1 MYLIWY
7 VAPRRGKRGYEQS
20 AGKYFIVG
28 DLVHASRERE
38 RESERESD
46 LISPPQIEAEASR
59 LFV

>member
-1 MYLIWY
+1 MYLILY

-38 RESERESD
+38 RESD
-46 LISPPQIEAEASR
+46 LISPLQIEAEASR